1 MSRHIITQRQRRA
14 LISAL
19 LSAVLAFTLIPVAAQ
34 ATLAPAP
41 RTAATTHSTPPT
53 QGHALSTA
61 LTPAKAGIAVNS
73 QHLKKNES
81 VRISGKV
88 KASNG
93 RAVVATVRINTAPQE
108 HETSSRNE
116 QSAPIPRAPL
126 PNTSAPAN
134 QANGESPYQ
143 GARAWSQRDHCST
156 EIWNPLITVTN
167 RIPRKQCTGFRDNR
181 DKEALHKSTEKGW
194 TLWGDLSSLSRFP
207 QRNDRRNH
215 SKRRKNIM
223 VCARKDR
230 RRVSQSRRTSRKLGR
245 PTSRRAMLPH
255 RRWLRPTILP
265 PYRLRQQHHISDCS
279 HREGTQRRNHRRRR
293 IANWLPQ
300 TIQQPSCSNNE
311 IQQLGR
317 GHQTMVCALPI
328 LGSQRSRTRE
338 RHPHHW

>member
-93 RAVVATVRINTAPQE
+93 RAVVATVRIQYRAAGT
-108 HETSSRNE
+108 RNFVT
-116 QSAPIPRAPL
+116 QRTVRTNSKGTL

-143 GARAWSQRDHCST
+143 GARAWS
-156 EIWNPLITVTN
+156 P
-167 RIPRKQCTGFRDNR
+167 
-181 DKEALHKSTEKGW
+181 KG
-194 TLWGDLSSLSRFP
+194 SLFDGNLEPAHYR
-207 QRNDRRNH
+207 H
-215 SKRRKNIM
+215 E
-223 VCARKDR
+223 
-230 RRVSQSRRTSRKLGR
+230 
-245 PTSRRAMLPH
+245 PH
-255 RRWLRPTILP
+255 P
-265 PYRLRQQHHISDCS
+265 
-279 HREGTQRRNHRRRR
+279 
-293 IANWLPQ
+293 
-300 TIQQPSCSNNE
+300 
-311 IQQLGR
+311 
-317 GHQTMVCALPI
+317 
-328 LGSQRSRTRE
+328 
-338 RHPHHW
+338 